1 MSHSVL
7 LTQTSDNDANTS
19 PSEQFYDLLFT
30 VNHWPKPTHIF
41 AEVETANE
49 KPALRKITDK
59 TAVKNITDPLNIWN
73 DDAKVKLRPKYI
85 TFHGYQTIGQS
96 ELELISQWEVRT
108 DLKLRSCHTWL
119 E

>member
-1 MSHSVL
+1 MSHPVL

-19 PSEQFYDLLFT
+19 PSEQFYDLLLT
-30 VNHWPKPTHIF
+30 VYHLPKPTHF

-49 KPALRKITDK
+49 KPSLRKITDK

-73 DDAKVKLRPKYI
+73 DDANVKLRPKYI